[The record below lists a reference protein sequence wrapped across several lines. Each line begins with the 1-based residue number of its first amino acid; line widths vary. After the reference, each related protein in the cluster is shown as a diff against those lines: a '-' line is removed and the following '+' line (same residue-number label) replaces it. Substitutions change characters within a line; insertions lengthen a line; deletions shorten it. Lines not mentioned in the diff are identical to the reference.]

1 MTGQWRRRYEL
12 QCIGQATGE
21 LGAWRR
27 IAAMATTTTAHRP
40 LAWFELRRW
49 QVSEVEEVMVEL
61 WAPVIEQWCYGGGTR
76 AWRCCRRSGEPVMG
90 DESPSLVM
98 VLGLV
103 AVWKHMLEGNN
114 EV

>member
-1 MTGQWRRRYEL
+1 M
-12 QCIGQATGE
+12 GE

-76 AWRCCRRSGEPVMG
+76 AWRRHGGDAAVVLLRSREARGRERKR
-90 DESPSLVM
+90 ER
-98 VLGLV
+98 
-103 AVWKHMLEGNN
+103 E
-114 EV
+114 